1 MEQYP
6 VTNRNRAKR
15 MRERAKYDAAS
26 IYELLDSAMFCH
38 IAYVIDGQP
47 YCTPTLCWRRGNDV
61 IWHGSAGSRM
71 LREEG
76 KHIDV
81 CLTVTFMDSI
91 VVTRGAFHLAVN
103 YRSAMIFGR
112 PSVIED
118 EQERLLTARELVDNF
133 LPGRF
138 SESIPPTPAEMKQA
152 MFLKMPIDEASAKI
166 RNYPAS
172 HETAENR
179 SHPIWAGEIPIE
191 LRIGRAIP
199 CSTLDPAIAMGPD
212 VERYRDGAR
221 LDTTL
226 LKIRRERSGHL

>member
-1 MEQYP
+1 
-6 VTNRNRAKR
+6 
-15 MRERAKYDAAS
+15 
-26 IYELLDSAMFCH
+26 
-38 IAYVIDGQP
+38 
-47 YCTPTLCWRRGNDV
+47 
-61 IWHGSAGSRM
+61 
-71 LREEG
+71 
-76 KHIDV
+76 
-81 CLTVTFMDSI
+81 
-91 VVTRGAFHLAVN
+91 
-103 YRSAMIFGR
+103 
-112 PSVIED
+112 
-118 EQERLLTARELVDNF
+118 
-133 LPGRF
+133 
-138 SESIPPTPAEMKQA
+138 

-199 CSTLDPAIAMGPD
+199 CSTLDPVIPMGPD